1 MFATTFK
8 KIALAA
14 AIVAVTASTS
24 MAATWAW
31 VDDGANVKKHHT
43 SNSLTVNYVSEG
55 QKVKVIDQWNNW
67 YKIQIPGKDGW
78 VKANKLDFDP
88 QWNNGWGNNGNWGN
102 GNWGNGGG
110 VGGSFCVNG
119 QNAQFC
125 LGAYN

>member
-14 AIVAVTASTS
+14 AIVAVTASSS

-31 VDDGANVKKHHT
+31 VDQDAYVKKHHQNA
-43 SNSLTVNYVSEG
+43 SMNVNTVYEG
-55 QKVKVIDQWNNW
+55 QKVKVVDQWNNW
-67 YKIQIPGKDGW
+67 FKIQIPGKDGW
-78 VKANKLDFDP
+78 VKANKLDFHP
-88 QWNNGWGNNGNWGN
+88 NWNNGWGNNGNWGP
-102 GNWGNGGG
+102 GYGGS